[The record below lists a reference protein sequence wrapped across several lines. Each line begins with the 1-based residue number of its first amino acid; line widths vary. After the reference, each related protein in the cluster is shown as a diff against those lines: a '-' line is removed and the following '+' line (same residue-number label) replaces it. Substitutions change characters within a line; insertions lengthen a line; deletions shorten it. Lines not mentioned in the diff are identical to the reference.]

1 MDSEEL
7 VCFLGRG
14 NDLDRARDEVLVLFF
29 PLRGSVGMLGAWTG
43 GGGAWMGGGA
53 LGGGGA
59 LRRGLG
65 TVDCFS
71 TIGDSGMITAG
82 EEFPLTT
89 PLLLLLV
96 LSTAESESPLSWAG
110 EGEAGGGGAG

>member
-1 MDSEEL
+1 
-7 VCFLGRG
+7 
-14 NDLDRARDEVLVLFF
+14 
-29 PLRGSVGMLGAWTG
+29 MLGAWTG
-43 GGGAWMGGGA
+43 GGGAWMGEGGA

-71 TIGDSGMITAG
+71 TIADSGRISAG
-82 EEFPLTT
+82 EEFPLAT

-96 LSTAESESPLSWAG
+96 LSTSESPLFWAG
-110 EGEAGGGGAG
+110 EGEVGGGGAG